1 MDHIISTY
9 IDQEEIVE
17 YAERIKE
24 LADIF
29 IAQNKILKVCQI
41 LHMSNVLEV
50 SESFKVCY

>member
-1 MDHIISTY
+1 MGQIISTY